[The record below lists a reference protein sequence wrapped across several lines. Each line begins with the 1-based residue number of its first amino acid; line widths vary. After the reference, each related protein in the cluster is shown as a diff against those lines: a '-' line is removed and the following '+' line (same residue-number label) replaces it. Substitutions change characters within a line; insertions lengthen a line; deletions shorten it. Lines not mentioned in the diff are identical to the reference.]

1 MAISRSLMNR
11 QLRANGGIMDVTP
24 RENFGL
30 GSSLKKFVRKII
42 PNEVADIATKAAPF
56 VAPFNPALAGV
67 MGGLGTFDQ
76 TGSISS
82 GLKSGAM
89 NYGGGQLARY
99 AGGAG
104 FQGNPFGQGGAF
116 TQGGFQGGF
125 SSPLGNQTGL
135 GKLFSNQG
143 TDPVQGINSGRGGDS
158 ASALSRSTA
167 NVPGAEAIN
176 ITPTNLNDYVGTA
189 ADIIPTNLNDY
200 ASMNKDT
207 ILQNNPGVF
216 DSITNSIKNFDY
228 KGLGEKTLELGKKFG
243 KAMFTKPDGKGGTM
257 VDKAA
262 VMGAI
267 AFAGSYAEALA
278 LADDAG
284 VELTEGAYDEAR
296 KTEKQA
302 EYAGYLTNFF
312 GGKKDGG
319 RIGYGNGANEFMS
332 EQMMLE
338 SNPGAA
344 ESGSPITIDT
354 TMTGLIN
361 KYNTYKK
368 SAPGVSEETRIFL
381 KNDLLKS
388 LEDAGISQEE
398 FMMRLSEDTE
408 MKANGGRIGF
418 KKGSDPVYEMYLEDL
433 EAGTIPSDKSY
444 NEYLDDIEEDPD
456 YDYSYAKGG
465 RVEFNDGG
473 SVITLMDGT
482 TVQIPDGAQD
492 SSGNLKD
499 IIYSSSK
506 GDLLREE
513 IIRKLSF
520 AKGGRV
526 TRKLGSPEEGE
537 RSGVMEMLAVDVDA
551 GGDEEENMMMAYKPG
566 SFYKKDF
573 KPMEV
578 DAINERLQSFLD
590 GEGGGLPLPLIGT
603 VKGIANTLKAG
614 KAVFTGPE
622 KTTIIRNLAGRSRGT
637 SAYKELGKSIP
648 EAKRIM
654 DNPIDYLKDAAIF
667 KELLKGIFKKD
678 GGRIGYAFGTPE
690 NKTEGRDKT
699 VMEMGVEDTIIENP
713 KPELPNM
720 EVAGDILPYEKI
732 KLWEIIGKDIYDD
745 WSSFSEIY
753 DKYGADRMW
762 KGVSGRPGKK
772 NGGRIGLRDGTGS
785 SNRVAQLMLERDW
798 LLSKDEDVSFIDL
811 ELERDFGIQMKAEGG
826 IMEARVPTGQP
837 RLNQGGVA
845 ERDYRETGGF
855 VPVGIKERADDVP
868 AMLSKNEFVMTADS
882 VRGLGNGSVEEGSKK
897 LYNTMK
903 QAEQKGK
910 IA

>member
-11 QLRANGGIMDVTP
+11 QLRASGGIMDVTP

-42 PNEVADIATKAAPF
+42 PNEVADIAVKAAPF

-116 TQGGFQGGF
+116 TGGLQGFQGGF
-125 SSPLGNQTGL
+125 SSPIGTSTGL
-135 GKLFSNQG
+135 GKFFSKPNAPISKIQGVGAEPQSIEGFLSQDAAKNVGLESERLAELASQTQNQF
-143 TDPVQGINSGRGGDS
+143 IKNSPSAMDSFKSLISFDTSAVEKGNAALDLLKRGGQ
-158 ASALSRSTA
+158 
-167 NVPGAEAIN
+167 
-176 ITPTNLNDYVGTA
+176 A
-189 ADIIPTNLNDY
+189 A
-200 ASMNKDT
+200 
-207 ILQNNPGVF
+207 
-216 DSITNSIKNFDY
+216 
-228 KGLGEKTLELGKKFG
+228 
-243 KAMFTKPDGKGGTM
+243 FTKPNPIAGGKPLI
-257 VDKAA
+257 DKAA

-267 AFAGSYAEALA
+267 AFAGSYMEAKA

-465 RVEFNDGG
+465 RVNRRF
-473 SVITLMDGT
+473 
-482 TVQIPDGAQD
+482 
-492 SSGNLKD
+492 
-499 IIYSSSK
+499 
-506 GDLLREE
+506 
-513 IIRKLSF
+513 
-520 AKGGRV
+520 
-526 TRKLGSPEEGE
+526 GSPEEGE

-590 GEGGGLPLPLIGT
+590 GEGGGLPLPLINT

-614 KAVFTGPE
+614 KTVFTGPE

-654 DNPIDYLKDAAIF
+654 DNPINYLKDAAIF

-678 GGRIGYAFGTPE
+678 GGRIGYVKGGNRVSELLITRAGILAKDPDADVSDIDGEIFQLTG
-690 NKTEGRDKT
+690 KTFKS
-699 VMEMGVEDTIIENP
+699 
-713 KPELPNM
+713 
-720 EVAGDILPYEKI
+720 
-732 KLWEIIGKDIYDD
+732 IGGI
-745 WSSFSEIY
+745 SEI
-753 DKYGADRMW
+753 
-762 KGVSGRPGKK
+762 
-772 NGGRIGLRDGTGS
+772 
-785 SNRVAQLMLERDW
+785 
-798 LLSKDEDVSFIDL
+798 
-811 ELERDFGIQMKAEGG
+811 
-826 IMEARVPTGQP
+826 PTGQP

>member
-1 MAISRSLMNR
+1 MAISRFLMNR

-42 PNEVADIATKAAPF
+42 PNEVAEIATKAAPF
-56 VAPFNPALAGV
+56 VAPFNPLLAAG
-67 MGGLGTFDQ
+67 MSGIGTFDQ
-76 TGSISS
+76 TGSIGDS
-82 GLKSGAM
+82 LKAGGM
-89 NYGGGQLARY
+89 NYALGQGARYIGGGAQNLQT
-99 AGGAG
+99 G
-104 FQGNPFGQGGAF
+104 FNPFSGYDASAGLTRGLLTNPVSDQG
-116 TQGGFQGGF
+116 
-125 SSPLGNQTGL
+125 GL

-167 NVPGAEAIN
+167 NVPGGAETITDAVIN
-176 ITPTNLNDYVGTA
+176 KTTVAKEPGFLKNMFDGISNQDYGKVA
-189 ADIIPTNLNDY
+189 
-200 ASMNKDT
+200 KT
-207 ILQNNPGVF
+207 IGDGV
-216 DSITNSIKNFDY
+216 
-228 KGLGEKTLELGKKFG
+228 KKFG
-243 KAMFTKPDGKGGTM
+243 KAAFYDKDGNI
-257 VDKAA
+257 DRAA

-267 AFAGSYAEALA
+267 AFAGSYIEALA

-284 VELTEGAYDEAR
+284 IELTEGAYDEAQR
-296 KTEKQA
+296 AEKKA

-312 GGKKDGG
+312 GGKKDGGRIGFKDGANKSIEEKIAELEFLTNKLMTEEGIQDRGYASKLASDIIGMKNESIDPNRLKFLNNESALSALPRDIRPEDEYYDTLKALENRAYGG

-408 MKANGGRIGF
+408 MKANGGRIGYALGTPRDTTMF
-418 KKGSDPVYEMYLEDL
+418 EELNADTIYQPDSTITLPNEMPGGDNRMPGDDRRVDKYDDYEFDQDQKTDSIRLLADFYMREEGMSESDAYEKAVGEIY
-433 EAGTIPSDKSY
+433 
-444 NEYLDDIEEDPD
+444 DIQLKE
-456 YDYSYAKGG
+456 GG
-465 RVEFNDGG
+465 RVGFNDGG

-482 TVQIPDGAQD
+482 IVQIPDGAHD

-526 TRKLGSPEEGE
+526 SRKLGSPEEGE
-537 RSGVMEMLAVDVDA
+537 RSGVMEMLAVEVGA
-551 GGDEEENMMMAYKPG
+551 GGDEEENMMMADI
-566 SFYKKDF
+566 SFNSAEK
-573 KPMEV
+573 
-578 DAINERLQSFLD
+578 SFLFKNLAKL
-590 GEGGGLPLPLIGT
+590 GGADRSINMPKLY
-603 VKGIANTLKAG
+603 GILKNPNNPRNLEDARMLKAFIEIKMPG
-614 KAVFTGPE
+614 F
-622 KTTIIRNLAGRSRGT
+622 
-637 SAYKELGKSIP
+637 KS
-648 EAKRIM
+648 
-654 DNPIDYLKDAAIF
+654 
-667 KELLKGIFKKD
+667 
-678 GGRIGYAFGTPE
+678 GGRIGYVKGGNRVSELLITRAGILAKDPDADVSDIDGEIFQLTG
-690 NKTEGRDKT
+690 KTFKS
-699 VMEMGVEDTIIENP
+699 
-713 KPELPNM
+713 
-720 EVAGDILPYEKI
+720 
-732 KLWEIIGKDIYDD
+732 IGGI
-745 WSSFSEIY
+745 SEI
-753 DKYGADRMW
+753 
-762 KGVSGRPGKK
+762 
-772 NGGRIGLRDGTGS
+772 
-785 SNRVAQLMLERDW
+785 
-798 LLSKDEDVSFIDL
+798 
-811 ELERDFGIQMKAEGG
+811 
-826 IMEARVPTGQP
+826 PTGQP

-882 VRGLGNGSVEEGSKK
+882 VRGIGNGSVEEGSKK